1 MAMRVRISSAGRVR
15 CDPGWRLGPDFG
27 PRLRDFDLWY
37 VWAGRGSMRL
47 HEGQTI
53 DLRPGIGLWMRP
65 NRTYIAE
72 QDEENRLGVTFIH
85 FDLAEQQQPPAE
97 EVHGITDAGY
107 GDALLRR
114 VVELWRDP
122 ADARKGV
129 AEALLHAFLVDLT
142 TEHDRYKPEFVGTAR
157 HHRDQVM
164 AAAASMRAAPA
175 AIPSVAE
182 LARQAGYSPDHF
194 TRIFREVLGQNP
206 SEFAINQRID
216 RARSLL
222 SESSLSI
229 GQIATTLGYDSV
241 FYFSRQFKERVGVSP
256 SAYRND

>member
-1 MAMRVRISSAGRVR
+1 MRVRIHSAGRVR

-47 HEGQTI
+47 HEGQSI
-53 DLRPGIGLWMRP
+53 DLRPGVGLWMRP

-85 FDLAEQQQPPAE
+85 FDLVDQERPPAE
-97 EVHGITDAGY
+97 EVHELTDAGY
-107 GDALLRR
+107 GDAVLRR
-114 VVELWRDP
+114 VVELWRDST
-122 ADARKGV
+122 DARRSA
-129 AEALLHAFLVDLT
+129 AEALLDAFLIDLAT
-142 TEHDRYKPEFVGTAR
+142 DGDRRKPELVGTAR

-164 AAAASMRAAPA
+164 AAAARIRAAPA
-175 AIPSVAE
+175 EAPSVAE
-182 LARQAGYSPDHF
+182 LAHEAGYSPDHF
-194 TRIFREVLGQNP
+194 ARIFRQILGQNP
-206 SEFAINQRID
+206 SEFSINQRID

-229 GQIATTLGYDSV
+229 GQIATALGYDSV
-241 FYFSRQFKERVGVSP
+241 FYFSRQFKERVGASP
-256 SAYRND
+256 SAYRNG